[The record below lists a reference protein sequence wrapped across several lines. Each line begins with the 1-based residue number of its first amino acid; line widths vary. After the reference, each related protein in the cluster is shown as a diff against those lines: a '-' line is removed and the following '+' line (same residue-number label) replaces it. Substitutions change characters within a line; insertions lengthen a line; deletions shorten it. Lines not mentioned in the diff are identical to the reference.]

1 MKRPRETAVFYSL
14 HAAKRPGI
22 IKSSKG
28 NTAMFKNQSK
38 YEPVVET
45 DDGNT
50 VSTKYAVYLKGFNY
64 KTFKPTA
71 GWEKI
76 TTVDTEDEAKQKCID
91 ILPQDDEQDT

>member
-1 MKRPRETAVFYSL
+1 
-14 HAAKRPGI
+14 
-22 IKSSKG
+22 
-28 NTAMFKNQSK
+28 MFKNQSK
-38 YEPVVET
+38 YEPVAEA
-45 DDGNT
+45 DDGNA

-91 ILPQDDEQDT
+91 ILPQDDEQDA